1 MSKKKSIPAV
11 QASFQTRPT
20 EQAEVL
26 KNLNVGS
33 SRYPSF
39 LDGISKATD
48 NIGQNLEEIL

>member
-1 MSKKKSIPAV
+1 V
-11 QASFQTRPT
+11 QVSFQMRPA

-39 LDGISKATD
+39 LDGISKPTD
-48 NIGQNLEEIL
+48 NSVKTRR